1 MNFARRITLAALAPV
16 AAALLVPVSVP
27 SDAFGAP
34 APAASGEKTMSQVYR
49 ERGKEDVEFQKVP
62 PFKIFDNVWY
72 VGPGYVSCYLIT
84 TSDGLVLIDA
94 SEEPDM
100 VRHVAD
106 SIQKAGF
113 NLRDIKHII
122 ISHGHIDHWGGVD
135 RMREMTGAQV
145 WATEEDW
152 QLIEQTASRPGRNGA
167 PPPRAPKRDK
177 IVMDGQ
183 TLTVGNT
190 ALKFYKTPGHTPGVT
205 SIEFTVFDNGVPHK
219 AYYSGGLGGRD
230 GVRGFE
236 QALASV
242 ERVKQ
247 MQGIEVYFANH
258 GWNPG
263 TDYPNGS
270 IFERAAKL
278 KDRKPGEP
286 HPFVDP
292 ASWQEN
298 LRLTEMRVRRGLEE
312 ERQKAA
318 SAAPAGK

>member
-1 MNFARRITLAALAPV
+1 
-16 AAALLVPVSVP
+16 
-27 SDAFGAP
+27 
-34 APAASGEKTMSQVYR
+34 MSQIYR
-49 ERGKEDVEFQKVP
+49 ERGKADVEFQKVP

-84 TSDGLVLIDA
+84 TSDGHILIDA

-100 VRHVAD
+100 VQHVAD

-113 NLRDIKHII
+113 NLRDVKHIL
-122 ISHGHIDHWGGVD
+122 ISHGHIDHWGGID
-135 RMREMTGAQV
+135 RMRELTGAAV

-152 QLIEQTASRPGRNGA
+152 QLIEQAASRAGKDGRI
-167 PPPRAPKRDK
+167 PRAPKRDRV
-177 IVMDGQ
+177 VMDGQ
-183 TLTVGNT
+183 NLTLGNT
-190 ALKFYKTPGHTPGVT
+190 TLKLYKTPGHTPGVT
-205 SIEFTVFDNGVPHK
+205 SFEFTVFDNGRPHK

-242 ERVKQ
+242 QRVKQ

-270 IFERAAKL
+270 IFERAARL
-278 KDRKPGEP
+278 KERRAGEP

-298 LRLTEMRVRRGLEE
+298 LRRTEERVRRGLEE

-318 SAAPAGK
+318 AAK